1 MSPEPTTFELSPL
14 GGARTATT
22 DDHRVRAAGYAAGW
36 AAGARAAAEQ
46 ATALRR
52 RLAE

>member
-22 DDHRVRAAGYAAGW
+22 DDHRVRSANAHSAAAGS
-36 AAGARAAAEQ
+36 R
-46 ATALRR
+46 TSCVTT
-52 RLAE
+52 